1 MLMHKMSGKSH
12 RAPMKIAILDSGLDS
27 CLAGFNREDRE
38 RVMEEVSFIGGDGET
53 LDKTGHGTHVAAIIL
68 RLTHDV
74 KLYIAKITD
83 TKTVKSREAVT
94 KVKYHAQSVSFRT
107 L

>member
-1 MLMHKMSGKSH
+1 MIGVSH
-12 RAPMKIAILDSGLDS
+12 RPIKIAILDSGLDAD
-27 CLAGFNREDRE
+27 LAGLSREDRE
-38 RVMEEVSFIGGDGET
+38 RVVERLSFIGGDGET
-53 LDKTGHGTHVAAIIL
+53 FDKMGHGTHVAAIIL
-68 RLTHDV
+68 RLTRDV